1 MVKGGGRCGERACV
15 RNWEIRSRESDGAND
30 ADGDDMVSMSPEG
43 LSPGKIVCQNA
54 GGVVNCEVPCD
65 WRFRPA
71 NTFPQQDGETTIQ
84 SQRMSKATT
93 RFTFCV
99 LRPCWN
105 DLVLMDEF
113 PLFARFAQKKK

>member
-54 GGVVNCEVPCD
+54 GG
-65 WRFRPA
+65 
-71 NTFPQQDGETTIQ
+71 G
-84 SQRMSKATT
+84 S
-93 RFTFCV
+93 
-99 LRPCWN
+99 
-105 DLVLMDEF
+105 
-113 PLFARFAQKKK
+113 